1 MKILLMTD
9 MYYPYFNANGLCIDK
24 IRKELQKNGNEMH
37 ILCFKRANEKTSE
50 MYEGVYIHRVRPRF
64 FFWMLW
70 YYEKHFDENFGK
82 IVYWLAFLQNKFFKI
97 LYFYWHPLA
106 SFSGLKR
113 YENTAKKICK
123 EYGIDVAVGQY
134 VPLEA
139 AYTVAQLKKTEK
151 CKTILYVVDSFSNC
165 VTAEK
170 SKLVENRNWKWEQR
184 LYPKVDMVINM
195 ECHRNHH
202 EQKRYD
208 EYRDKM
214 VFSDVPM
221 LCPFDEAEKLKF
233 DEMDFSKWNIIYNGT
248 ISNLEAFKMLVDVLN
263 SEKFKQKICLNIASK
278 PSAYVDTLVKEYDFI
293 KYMGYLPTQKMQ
305 NALLNA
311 NAILSVGVYDSE
323 MIPSKLFVSLSSG
336 KKIVHIGAG
345 KKDSCIK
352 YLKKYS
358 NAYIAD
364 ISDYTSEQS
373 KRILINS
380 INSAIEAP
388 DYRIPYEEIERLYY
402 ENTAGYTAKIIKDI
416 YSK

>member
-24 IRKELQKNGNEMH
+24 IRKELQKSGDEVH
-37 ILCFKRANEKTSE
+37 ILCFRHANEKENE
-50 MYEGVYIHRVRPRF
+50 MYEGAYIHRVRPRF

-70 YYEKHFDENFGK
+70 YYEKHFDECFGK
-82 IVYWLAFLQNKFFKI
+82 IIYWIAFLQNKFFKV

-106 SFSGLKR
+106 SFGGLIR
-113 YENTAKKICK
+113 YKNMAKKICEK
-123 EYGIDVAVGQY
+123 YGIDIAVGQY

-139 AYTVAQLKKTEK
+139 AYTAAQLKKTEK

-165 VTAEK
+165 RTAEK

-184 LYPKVDMVINM
+184 LYPKVDMIINM
-195 ECHRNHH
+195 ECHRKHH

-214 VFSDVPM
+214 VFSDVPT
-221 LCPFDEAEKLKF
+221 LCPINGVENLNY
-233 DEMDFSKWNIIYNGT
+233 DEMDSGKWNIIYNGT
-248 ISNLEAFKMLVDVLN
+248 ISNFEAFEMLVEILN
-263 SEKFKQKICLNIASK
+263 SKMFKQKICLNIASK
-278 PSAYVDTLVKEYDFI
+278 PSVFIDRLVKEYDNI
-293 KYMGYLPTQKMQ
+293 RYMGYLSTQKMQ
-305 NALLNA
+305 DALLNA

-336 KKIVHIGAG
+336 KKIVHIGSG

-352 YLKKYS
+352 YLKKYR

-364 ISDYTSEQS
+364 ISDYTSKQS
-373 KRILINS
+373 KRILINT

-388 DYRIPYEEIERLYY
+388 DNRIPYEEIERLYR
-402 ENTAGYTAKIIKDI
+402 ENTPAYTAKIIKDI
-416 YSK
+416 YAK